1 MPSPVADRM
10 FRLSKPMNTRDTA
23 QESTQMSEVPP
34 AIAETLHVDQDA
46 DLMPREDVVP
56 RPTPPRVEVEVSP
69 APTLI
74 TEQEVVFG
82 TKAAAAARHTRWW
95 TGAVSIVAWR
105 RAGSSC
111 LHRRTHGQRG
121 DTIHRDT
128 AISNTPGWNAKCT

>member
-1 MPSPVADRM
+1 
-10 FRLSKPMNTRDTA
+10 
-23 QESTQMSEVPP
+23 MSEVPP

-95 TGAVSIVAWR
+95 TGAVSIVAVAAR
-105 RAGSSC
+105 RIFVSSQTDSRPT
-111 LHRRTHGQRG
+111 RRYYPPRHSYLEHSRMEREM
-121 DTIHRDT
+121 H
-128 AISNTPGWNAKCT
+128 KL